1 MLQLTFNPGL
11 TLTGFQTTWP
21 RTFKDT
27 NVKFPGPQNFMCKC
41 LKTYALQATDY
52 FWKNH
57 DSIFIHIFKIVQ
69 MYCTIWCQ
77 LKEGM

>member
-1 MLQLTFNPGL
+1 
-11 TLTGFQTTWP
+11 
-21 RTFKDT
+21 
-27 NVKFPGPQNFMCKC
+27 MCKC

-57 DSIFIHIFKIVQ
+57 GSIIIHIFKIVQ